1 MTWNQSCVTLAWDIA
16 GQVTVGRAAERRRHS
31 VFVADGA
38 PVLRVERPFGPFV
51 ADAAFMQQPAKLFRK
66 TWR

>member
-1 MTWNQSCVTLAWDIA
+1 MTWNQSCVTLAGDIA
-16 GQVTVGRAAERRRHS
+16 GRAAERRRHS